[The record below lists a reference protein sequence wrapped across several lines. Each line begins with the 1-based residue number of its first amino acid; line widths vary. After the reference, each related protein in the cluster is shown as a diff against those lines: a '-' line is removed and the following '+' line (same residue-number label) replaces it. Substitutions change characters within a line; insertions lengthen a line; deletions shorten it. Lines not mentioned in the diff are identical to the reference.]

1 MTSLNLRIKRSS
13 IQFTKKLRHRETKKV
28 SQLPKDHA
36 KLLQSCPALCDP
48 VDCSTPGSSVLAS
61 LQARILERVAMP
73 SSRGSS

>member
-13 IQFTKKLRHRETKKV
+13 IQFTKKLRHREIKKV

-48 VDCSTPGSSVLAS
+48 VDCSMPGSSVPVS
-61 LQARILERVAMP
+61 LQARILEWVAVP